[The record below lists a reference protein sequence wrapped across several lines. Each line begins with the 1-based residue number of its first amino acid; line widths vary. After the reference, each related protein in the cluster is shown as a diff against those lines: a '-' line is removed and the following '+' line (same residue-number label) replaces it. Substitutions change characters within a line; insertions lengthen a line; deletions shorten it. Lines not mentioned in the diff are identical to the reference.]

1 MMKVSMVPTKH
12 VTDIWD
18 AVSPHL
24 KKAADYT
31 YGRYEVDDILDCI
44 TDYDYTLWIAFDEE
58 SIKGAVVTM
67 MAQYPRK
74 KYLDMVF
81 TGGVELE
88 SWKAQML
95 DLLQKWAFDNECS
108 GIESTGR
115 PGWAK
120 IFKTDGHKPLWNTYE
135 LPVANTGLGD
145 ING

>member
-1 MMKVSMVPTKH
+1 MVPREH

-18 AVSPHL
+18 AVRPHL

-31 YGRYEVDDILDCI
+31 YGRYEVDDILDRI
-44 TDYDYTLWIAFDEE
+44 TDYDHTLWIAFDEE

-81 TGGVELE
+81 TGGVELK
-88 SWKAQML
+88 SWKAPML
-95 DLLQKWAFDNECS
+95 DLLQKWAFDNKCS
-108 GIESTGR
+108 GIECTGR

-120 IFKTDGHKPLWNTYE
+120 IFKADGHKPLWNTYE

>member
-18 AVSPHL
+18 AVKPHL

-108 GIESTGR
+108 GIECTGR

>member
-1 MMKVSMVPTKH
+1 MGCGN
-12 VTDIWD
+12 
-18 AVSPHL
+18 
-24 KKAADYT
+24 
-31 YGRYEVDDILDCI
+31 GRYDVEDILDCI
-44 TDYDYTLWIAFDEE
+44 TDYEHTLWIAFDEE

-67 MAQYPRK
+67 IRQYPRK

-88 SWKAQML
+88 KWKKPML
-95 DLLQKWAFDNECS
+95 ELLQKWAFDTKCD
-108 GIESTGR
+108 GIESVGR